1 MLEDFQE
8 FHAADKE
15 EARDWAEC
23 NAFLFAVPI
32 AYTVAIAVAVAVAL
46 AI

>member
-23 NAFLFAVPI
+23 NAFLLAVPI
-32 AYTVAIAVAVAVAL
+32 AYVAAIAIAVAVAVVV
-46 AI
+46 